1 MNYPMYIYSPKTGY
15 YISRSG
21 LTQNPDKNCIWN
33 IIINSEKPNS
43 FGLSNNSS
51 GDCFGIDSAN
61 SVDFSYDCKQYPWL
75 SIKASNNNL
84 KSSFYLKCTKFYLS
98 INNQNELVFEN
109 SSSIIWQFIC
119 PGTWKDWQSCTNC
132 PCKQIK
138 EYICNNTEPS
148 IWSVAEPKYKT
159 DCQGSWSNWSTC
171 KDNKQTRTYT
181 HNPKKC
187 GLGTP
192 CNISSDT
199 IESISC
205 DSNQVMYYNNVLS
218 IFFSQKNPNINVNG
232 YIMSGIPFITI
243 SSKFDEKKSLVQIV
257 NVNNPDL
264 QSSIRNNDQIYIKIH
279 EQDGT
284 VYGYLAMYG
293 KPGGENNSGS
303 LMLTQT
309 KEQAQK
315 FLIKTIES
323 SLQEIVKGT
332 PFILIPILN
341 DEKNY
346 SIKYNKNKTLEIFET
361 EYDTNTFFKFYDKDG
376 IPPSPPGPS
385 PPGPS
390 PPGPSPPGPS
400 PPGPSPPGPSPPQN
414 RKTLIIAG
422 SIVGFIILC
431 IILFLVLY
439 KK

>member
-1 MNYPMYIYSPKTGY
+1 MTNV
-15 YISRSG
+15 
-21 LTQNPDKNCIWN
+21 
-33 IIINSEKPNS
+33 EKPTS

-75 SIKASNNNL
+75 PIKASDNNL

-148 IWSVAEPKYKT
+148 IWSVPEPKYKT

-243 SSKFDEKKSLVQIV
+243 SSKFDEKKSLVQ
-257 NVNNPDL
+257 
-264 QSSIRNNDQIYIKIH
+264 R
-279 EQDGT
+279 T

-400 PPGPSPPGPSPPQN
+400 PPGPSPPQN